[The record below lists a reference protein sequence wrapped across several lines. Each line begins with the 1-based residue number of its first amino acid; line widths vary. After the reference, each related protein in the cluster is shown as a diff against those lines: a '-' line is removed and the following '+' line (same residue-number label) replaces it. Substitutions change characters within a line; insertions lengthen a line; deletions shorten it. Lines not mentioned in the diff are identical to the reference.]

1 MSSIGGFDNLYNQ
14 PLTFGTDYYK
24 LDNVP
29 LLDYSDGLF
38 SPGTM
43 PSYDFGTYG
52 TPSQYDFSKS
62 IFGDVGESSNTGSTF
77 EKFLQNL
84 GNNLFNNPLSTAR
97 RAGDQLANN
106 LRAGATEAA
115 FAGQALGIRGQLLG
129 TGASLV
135 GEDAQLNRETN
146 AELRAQQLNQT
157 NLAKQNKAQNFKSGL
172 AGKLSPM
179 SIARY
184 SNMIYGV

>member
-29 LLDYSDGLF
+29 LLDYSGGLF
-38 SPGTM
+38 SPEK
-43 PSYDFGTYG
+43 YDFGTYG
-52 TPSQYDFSKS
+52 IPGSYDFSGS
-62 IFGDVGESSNTGSTF
+62 LFGNISESSDTGSTF

-84 GNNLFNNPLSTAR
+84 GNNLFNNPLRTAR
-97 RAGDQLANN
+97 NAGEQLANN

-135 GEDAQLNRETN
+135 GEDSQLNRETN
-146 AELRAQQLNQT
+146 AILRSQQLNQT